1 MEAAVRTC
9 ITTYS
14 FRKILQNCQLRTF
27 SICNLQ
33 LYWKR
38 DKETSVYVFSV
49 NLSKFLG
56 STFIMKNLIIKK
68 NVTIN
73 DDRHS
78 YYNKEISWSRQ
89 LFQRIDIVRESV
101 NLRTID
107 RKLALKLKVIFNSFT
122 GTSFLKYATNMFY
135 ISYYFQEKHLEVF

>member
-122 GTSFLKYATNMFY
+122 GTSFLKSATNMFY
-135 ISYYFQEKHLEVF
+135 ISYYFQENHLEVF